1 MQLTKKNWI
10 SIIVFIIALVA
21 LFFMLK
27 IFLVPYVN
35 SQEFRSFIQE
45 IGIGGYFILG
55 AYIVLT
61 QVFAPLSGTPG
72 VILSM
77 SIYGVGAGM
86 LILYLGSMVSSVIN
100 FYISR
105 KWGRKWV
112 VKFIGEKGM
121 KEVDEFTEIE
131 GGKALIICRI
141 FGFTFLEFVSYAV
154 GLTKMPFKKYM
165 IITLITSAITHT
177 ISYFV
182 FKNIDFQSEWG
193 IIIWLVFV
201 FGVGLI
207 FGIFLKLYLNKRKQK
222 GEL

>member
-1 MQLTKKNWI
+1 MRLTKKNWLTI
-10 SIIVFIIALVA
+10 IGFVLIIIVLYFL
-21 LFFMLK
+21 LK
-27 IFLVPYVN
+27 IFLVPFVN
-35 SQEFRSFIQE
+35 TQEFKDFIQD

-55 AYIVLT
+55 GYIVLT

-77 SIYGVGAGM
+77 SIYGVGIGM
-86 LILYLGSMVSSVIN
+86 VILYLGSMISSIIN

-112 VKFIGEKGM
+112 VKLVGEKGM

-165 IITLITSAITHT
+165 LITLVTSALTHT

-182 FKNIDFQSEWG
+182 FKNMDFQSEKG

-207 FGIFLKLYLNKRKQK
+207 FGVLVKSYLNNRKQK
-222 GEL
+222 KEL